1 MIIYNHVVNQC
12 EDQKL
17 ILSQIFNTPIY
28 MPNYSCIGFQDL
40 KSRGVGRVKLGSC
53 SVKVIRGHFEFITQ
67 IFLRNYSCSII
78 EFQDL
83 EVTRDRL
90 VKSGPYRVE
99 DLLRSFEVIW
109 NLPLRPACEIIHT
122 TPFRDLLEIA
132 WGRKFEL
139 ERKIDLRSFGVNDK
153 NNLSNS
159 ISLRFSIRR

>member
-40 KSRGVGRVKLGSC
+40 KSRGVGRVNLGSC
-53 SVKVIRGHFEFITQ
+53 SVEDIRGHFEFITQ

-83 EVTRDRL
+83 KVTLGRDGQSL
-90 VKSGPYRVE
+90 TIKSLTVKLESYWV
-99 DLLRSFEVIW
+99 EVIL
-109 NLPLRPACEIIHT
+109 NL
-122 TPFRDLLEIA
+122 
-132 WGRKFEL
+132 
-139 ERKIDLRSFGVNDK
+139 
-153 NNLSNS
+153 
-159 ISLRFSIRR
+159 